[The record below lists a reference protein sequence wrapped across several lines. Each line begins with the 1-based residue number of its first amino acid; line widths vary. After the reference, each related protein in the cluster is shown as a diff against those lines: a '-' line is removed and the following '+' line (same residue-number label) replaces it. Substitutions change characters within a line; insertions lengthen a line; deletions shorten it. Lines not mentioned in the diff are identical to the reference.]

1 MFISNE
7 TKNNLQAQKW
17 MPVDCVFA
25 KHNMSFSNKILAIH
39 IVAKFRPILAVNTS
53 ISRYC
58 VADPGISSRR
68 GWCFITCSA
77 KNNLRLNMFK
87 ELDWTQICLV
97 VYILSFVSSTVLN
110 TSPLSS
116 VPSGFAFPE
125 WAYKPESSP
134 GSRQIQLWHFILE
147 LLRKEE
153 YHDVIAWQGDYGEF
167 VIKDPDEVA
176 RLWGARKCKPQMNY
190 DKLSRALRWD

>member
-87 ELDWTQICLV
+87 ELDWTQILLV
-97 VYILSFVSSTVLN
+97 VYILSFISSTVLN
-110 TSPLSS
+110 TPLLSPLSPQGL
-116 VPSGFAFPE
+116 PSQNGPTSPSRARAPDRSSYGTSSWSCWGKKSTTTSLPGRE
-125 WAYKPESSP
+125 TMGSLSSKTQMRLPAYGGPESVN
-134 GSRQIQLWHFILE
+134 H
-147 LLRKEE
+147 
-153 YHDVIAWQGDYGEF
+153 
-167 VIKDPDEVA
+167 
-176 RLWGARKCKPQMNY
+176 
-190 DKLSRALRWD
+190 RWTMTSSAER